1 MPARSANINVMSRA
15 AEMAGR
21 ALIRDFGEVEQLQVS
36 RKGPADF
43 VSTADTKAERIV
55 REHLRKARPDFGLL
69 MEESGVSEGKDRSH
83 RWIVDPL
90 DGTTN
95 FLHGLPHFCV
105 SVGLERDG
113 EVIAGV
119 IYEPLRDELFWTEK
133 NNGAFL
139 NNRRLRVSGRSR
151 LPDAVLATGVPFLG
165 IVDAELQA
173 KFLRQMDAV
182 MGRIAGIRRFG
193 SAALDLAYVAAG
205 RYDGYW
211 ENGLKPWDVAA
222 GLLLVR
228 ESGGFVTEIGGRRY
242 ELGAPDILA
251 ANAALHQPLVEMLG
265 AASRH

>member
-1 MPARSANINVMSRA
+1 MFFFFKQKTAY
-15 AEMAGR
+15 EM
-21 ALIRDFGEVEQLQVS
+21 
-36 RKGPADF
+36 
-43 VSTADTKAERIV
+43 RISDLSSDV
-55 REHLRKARPDFGLL
+55 CSSDL
-69 MEESGVSEGKDRSH
+69 
-83 RWIVDPL
+83 
-90 DGTTN
+90 
-95 FLHGLPHFCV
+95 
-105 SVGLERDG
+105 
-113 EVIAGV
+113 
-119 IYEPLRDELFWTEK
+119 
-133 NNGAFL
+133 
-139 NNRRLRVSGRSR
+139 
-151 LPDAVLATGVPFLG
+151 VLATGVPFLG

-251 ANAALHQPLVEMLG
+251 ANADLHQPSVEMIG
-265 AASRH
+265 AASRHRSPPVLSGGVPWGLFGQV